1 MMTMSLVTDI
11 LGDMPLEQMLDTVSG
26 LGFEAVELG
35 CGNWSKAP
43 HLKLDELL
51 DSAAA
56 RGRFTDALHRRDLS
70 ISALNCSGNQLHPG
84 ASGKAHAAVVEK
96 TFRLAEKLGVGTVV
110 MMSGLPGGSP
120 TDAVP
125 NWITHV
131 ILPEHE
137 QALDYQWNEVLIPYW
152 RKAATLAKD
161 CGIRVAIENL
171 GATMIHNP
179 ANMLRLRENVDP
191 VIGMNFD
198 PSHHMWMGGD
208 PIAAVRLL
216 GDAIHYLHAKDVR
229 RERVMADNNGL
240 IDTYRM
246 DEIAKRAWNYVA
258 LGHGHDVQWWKEFF
272 AVARLAGYDGPVSL
286 EMEDMGLEPLTGVK
300 ASLTTLKL
308 ALPRNFDRRDAQAL
322 ADKDRKSV
330 P

>member
-1 MMTMSLVTDI
+1 MTMSLVTDI

-43 HLKLDELL
+43 
-51 DSAAA
+51 
-56 RGRFTDALHRRDLS
+56 
-70 ISALNCSGNQLHPG
+70 
-84 ASGKAHAAVVEK
+84 
-96 TFRLAEKLGVGTVV
+96 
-110 MMSGLPGGSP
+110 
-120 TDAVP
+120 
-125 NWITHV
+125 
-131 ILPEHE
+131 
-137 QALDYQWNEVLIPYW
+137 
-152 RKAATLAKD
+152 
-161 CGIRVAIENL
+161 
-171 GATMIHNP
+171 
-179 ANMLRLRENVDP
+179 
-191 VIGMNFD
+191 
-198 PSHHMWMGGD
+198 HMWMGGD

-322 ADKDRKSV
+322 ADIDRKSV

>member
-1 MMTMSLVTDI
+1 MMRLSLVTDI
-11 LGDMPLEQMLDTVSG
+11 LGYLPFEDMLDTVSK

-51 DSAAA
+51 SSELARMDFMAALER
-56 RGRFTDALHRRDLS
+56 RGLS
-70 ISALNCSGNQLHPG
+70 IAALNCSGNQLHPG
-84 ASGKAHAAVVEK
+84 ASGEEHRAVVDK
-96 TFRLAEKLGVGTVV
+96 TFRLAEKLGVKTVV
-110 MMSGLPGGSP
+110 MMSGCPGGTP
-120 TDAVP
+120 KDELP

-137 QALDYQWNEVLIPYW
+137 KALDYQWNDVLIPYFQ
-152 RKAATLAKD
+152 KAGYLAKE

-179 ANMLRLRENVDP
+179 ANMLRLREHVDP

-208 PIAAVRLL
+208 PIAALRLL
-216 GDAIHYLHAKDVR
+216 GDAIHYMHAKDVR
-229 RERVMADNNGL
+229 LERTLAEANGL
-240 IDTYRM
+240 IDTYWIN
-246 DEIAKRAWNYVA
+246 DIAKRSWNYVA

-272 AVARLAGYDGPVSL
+272 AVARLVGYDGPVSL
-286 EMEDMGLEPLTGVK
+286 EMEDAGMEPLTGVK
-300 ASLTTLKL
+300 KSLTTLKL
-308 ALPRNFDRRDAQAL
+308 ALPRDFD
-322 ADKDRKSV
+322 
-330 P
+330 

>member
-1 MMTMSLVTDI
+1 MQMSLVTDI
-11 LGDMPLEQMLDTVSG
+11 LGYLPFEEMLDTVSR

-43 HLKLDELL
+43 HLRLDELL
-51 DSAAA
+51 ESEAA
-56 RGRFTDALHRRDLS
+56 RVRFADAIGRRGLA

-84 ASGKAHAAVVEK
+84 ESGAAHRAVVEK
-96 TFRLAEKLGVGTVV
+96 TFRLAEKLGVKTVV
-110 MMSGLPGGSP
+110 MMSGLPGGGP
-120 TDAVP
+120 ADTVP

-137 QALDYQWNEVLIPYW
+137 AALDYQWNEVLIPYW
-152 RKAATLAKD
+152 RRAAALAKD

-179 ANMLRLRENVDP
+179 ANLLRLREHVDP

-208 PIAAVRLL
+208 PIAALRAL
-216 GDAIHYLHAKDVR
+216 GDAIHYIHAKDVR
-229 RERVMADNNGL
+229 RECGLADVNGL

-246 DEIAKRAWNYVA
+246 DEIAKRSWNYVA

-272 AVARLAGYDGPVSL
+272 AVAGFVGYRGPVSL
-286 EMEDMGLEPLTGVK
+286 EMEDLGMEPLTGVK
-300 ASLTTLKL
+300 KSLATLKQ
-308 ALPRNFDRRDAQAL
+308 ALPRDLD
-322 ADKDRKSV
+322 
-330 P
+330 